1 MTTLRIA
8 SLALPLLATP
18 ALAGPTQ
25 DTVLNVRSFGGEVF
39 LERLELSGGALFDDR
54 SVELQ
59 ALTPFPIEVPRCVA
73 RVGDQVWL
81 GTRDG
86 LLRYGGTPLAFIDR
100 VLPGVSLARAFPM
113 LAGGGF
119 VLSFERGGY
128 DPDAAGATL
137 GTVAYARFVQ
147 DIAPFQV
154 GFMVATQDEI
164 LTTDR
169 RLQPIGTF
177 APSLPDQ
184 LQNIGRLFHP
194 GKFEILSD
202 GRVIFTSQTFLAMTD
217 PDGSLLSVIEA
228 GQFEQDVFEGPSGF
242 VIVATATGFSL
253 VDPNSSRTFEVAAPV
268 WLDGSS
274 GEVSVPFEA
283 TTPGRSERVCSAGV
297 NSTGVGATLHLL
309 GTFDVDDASL
319 VTLGFDMPRST
330 VVLPIFGTTAGDTPF
345 GDGRLC
351 VSPSSSTIVRG
362 PVQTTTVRGDL
373 RVDLDFMTP
382 GFGAAFAPGT
392 TWTFQWI
399 YRDVLGPGGNGFN
412 GTDAV
417 SLTFQP

>member
-1 MTTLRIA
+1 MSRLQTYV
-8 SLALPLLATP
+8 LAAGVLLI
-18 ALAGPTQ
+18 L
-25 DTVLNVRSFGGEVF
+25 L
-39 LERLELSGGALFDDR
+39 
-54 SVELQ
+54 
-59 ALTPFPIEVPRCVA
+59 
-73 RVGDQVWL
+73 
-81 GTRDG
+81 G
-86 LLRYGGTPLAFIDR
+86 LLIQDRTAVEVGAAAGRGNRPAKEGVGPPLGRGGPAPDR
-100 VLPGVSLARAFPM
+100 AKGGGRRSSFPSAAPSSGSSRDTTARPAVAPVQPTVEVLARH
-113 LAGGGF
+113 AGDG
-119 VLSFERGGY
+119 S
-128 DPDAAGATL
+128 PAAGATL

-242 VIVATATGFSL
+242 VIVATATGFTL

-283 TTPGRSERVCSAGV
+283 TTPGRSARVCSAGV

-319 VTLGFDMPRST
+319 VPLGFDMPRST